1 MNDLV
6 SESTRE
12 ARRISS
18 QCPIAAAFLGG
29 DSGFVCPVA
38 SSVCTP
44 GVADGSFAGDFRKIL
59 SSDRQVPCRQF
70 CPASLTKIEEKVHLA
85 GTREI
90 ADFRE

>member
-6 SESTRE
+6 SEPTRK

-18 QCPIAAAFLGG
+18 QRPIAAAFLGG
-29 DSGFVCPVA
+29 DSGLSAQWPRLFGR
-38 SSVCTP
+38 P